1 MNNTVNTTKLAKFRQ
16 NRINRIDKR
25 QKARNLSQ
33 EDRPL
38 AAMWVDKNSKM
49 TTNREMLKK
58 VGYTVT
64 DITNDNFDDVVN
76 ALKCIGVTL
85 VIKCHRMNAV
95 ITLAKIIDEF
105 VPECW
110 GGPDMQEFVELR

>member
-1 MNNTVNTTKLAKFRQ
+1 MNNTIDTIKLAKFRQ
-16 NRINRIDKR
+16 NRILRINKR
-25 QKARNLSQ
+25 QKAKNLSQ

-38 AAMWVDKNSKM
+38 AAMWVDKNSRR

-76 ALKCIGVTL
+76 ALKCIGVTI
-85 VIKCHRMNAV
+85 VIKCHRLNAV
-95 ITLAKIIDEF
+95 ITLAKILDEF

-110 GGPDMQEFVELR
+110 GGPDMQEFVELC